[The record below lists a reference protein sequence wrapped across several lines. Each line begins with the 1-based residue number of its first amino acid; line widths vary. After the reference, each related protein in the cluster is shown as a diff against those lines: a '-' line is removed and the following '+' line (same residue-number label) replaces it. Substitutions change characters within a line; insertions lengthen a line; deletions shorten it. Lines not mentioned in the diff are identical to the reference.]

1 MEKLK
6 ETYIRACQLVVQGN
20 YPDALEAFVWL
31 HDNPMPDEPISE
43 VFRRACGFQA
53 WGLLGKVYAP
63 ARERMQ
69 AILSA
74 QLAAMNDSKP
84 NKAIES
90 DILVMKSILA
100 NMDQPSAEGP
110 IEKGR

>member
-1 MEKLK
+1 MEQLK

-31 HDNPMPDEPISE
+31 HDNPVPDEPISE

-53 WGLLGKVYAP
+53 WGLLGRVYAP

-69 AILSA
+69 EILSLKVA
-74 QLAAMNDSKP
+74 SMKTGKP
-84 NKAIES
+84 DKSIAS
-90 DILVMKSILA
+90 DVVVMKGILA
-100 NMDQPSAEGP
+100 SIA
-110 IEKGR
+110 

>member
-1 MEKLK
+1 MEQLK

-31 HDNPMPDEPISE
+31 HDNPVPDEPISE

-53 WGLLGKVYAP
+53 WGLLGRVYAP

-69 AILSA
+69 EILSLKVA
-74 QLAAMNDSKP
+74 SMKTGKP
-84 NKAIES
+84 DKAIAS
-90 DILVMKSILA
+90 DVVVMKGILA
-100 NMDQPSAEGP
+100 SIA
-110 IEKGR
+110 

>member
-31 HDNPMPDEPISE
+31 HDHPLPDEPVSE

-53 WGLLGKVYAP
+53 WGLLGQVYAP
-63 ARERMQ
+63 ARKRMQ
-69 AILSA
+69 EILARNIATAKNSRPGKA
-74 QLAAMNDSKP
+74 
-84 NKAIES
+84 NKAVAS
-90 DILVMKSILA
+90 DILVLESILA
-100 NMDQPSAEGP
+100 DIA
-110 IEKGR
+110 KTGRRGG

>member
-1 MEKLK
+1 MEQLK

-31 HDNPMPDEPISE
+31 HDNPVPDEPISE

-53 WGLLGKVYAP
+53 WGLLGRVYAP

-69 AILSA
+69 EIVAVKVAS
-74 QLAAMNDSKP
+74 MKKGKP
-84 NKAIES
+84 DKATAS
-90 DILVMKSILA
+90 DVLVMKGILA
-100 NMDQPSAEGP
+100 SIA
-110 IEKGR
+110 

>member
-1 MEKLK
+1 MEQLK

-31 HDNPMPDEPISE
+31 HDNPVPDEPISE

-53 WGLLGKVYAP
+53 WGLLGRVYAP

-69 AILSA
+69 EILSVKVA
-74 QLAAMNDSKP
+74 SMKKGKP
-84 NKAIES
+84 DKAIAS
-90 DILVMKSILA
+90 DVLVMKGILDSIA
-100 NMDQPSAEGP
+100 
-110 IEKGR
+110 

>member
-31 HDNPMPDEPISE
+31 HDNPVPEEPISE

-53 WGLLGKVYAP
+53 WGLLSRVYAP
-63 ARERMQ
+63 ARKKMRE
-69 AILSA
+69 ILALNIACVKKSEPDDA
-74 QLAAMNDSKP
+74 RA
-84 NKAIES
+84 S
-90 DILVMKSILA
+90 DILVLKSILA
-100 NMDQPSAEGP
+100 NIDKAPSGP
-110 IEKGR
+110 PRKKGR

>member
-1 MEKLK
+1 MEQLK

-53 WGLLGKVYAP
+53 WGLLGRVYAP
-63 ARERMQ
+63 AAEKMHE
-69 AILSA
+69 ILSIKIVS
-74 QLAAMNDSKP
+74 MNKGKP
-84 NKAIES
+84 DKAVES
-90 DILVMKSILA
+90 DILVMKGILA
-100 NMDQPSAEGP
+100 TINNPSPDQTAAQC
-110 IEKGR
+110 R

>member
-31 HDNPMPDEPISE
+31 HDHPVPEEPISE

-69 AILSA
+69 AILSVNIA
-74 QLAAMNDSKP
+74 SMENRKQD
-84 NKAIES
+84 KAIAS
-90 DILVMKSILA
+90 DILVMKGILA
-100 NMDQPSAEGP
+100 NTTDPAPGRAAET
-110 IEKGR
+110 GR